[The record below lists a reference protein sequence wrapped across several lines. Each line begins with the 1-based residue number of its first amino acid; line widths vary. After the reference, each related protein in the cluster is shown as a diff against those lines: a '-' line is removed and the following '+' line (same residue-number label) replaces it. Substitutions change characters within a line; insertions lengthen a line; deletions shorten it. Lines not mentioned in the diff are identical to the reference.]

1 MSEDELKNILEGL
14 DTIFDEWEEG
24 KFELLPSDEDIHT
37 ANERRLCDLI
47 GKNIGG
53 KLHTG
58 RSRNDQVQTDVHLWL
73 KRAISEISSQIEILM
88 KTFCQRS
95 SENLEILMPSYTH
108 FQPAQ
113 IIRFSHWYGF
123 SDYLDL
129 LRQFKRY
136 KL

>member
-1 MSEDELKNILEGL
+1 MSEDELKDILEGL
-14 DTIFDEWEEG
+14 DTIFAEWEEG

-47 GKNIGG
+47 GKNVGG

-73 KRAISEISSQIEILM
+73 KRAILEISSQIEILM

-95 SENLEILMPSYTH
+95 SENLDILMPSYTH

-113 IIRFSHWYGF
+113 IIRLSHWYGF
-123 SDYLDL
+123 FDHLDL
-129 LRQFKRY
+129 
-136 KL
+136 